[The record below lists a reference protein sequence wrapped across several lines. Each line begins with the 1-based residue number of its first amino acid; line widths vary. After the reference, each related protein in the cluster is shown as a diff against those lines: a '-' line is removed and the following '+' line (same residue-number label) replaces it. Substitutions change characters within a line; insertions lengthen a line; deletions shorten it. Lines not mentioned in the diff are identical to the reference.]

1 MNQPQTPFF
10 RIKEKD
16 LLYVIELLKESLN
29 TNWGSNYIVG
39 YSVKTNSLPWLL
51 TYLKKYDFYAEI
63 VSETEYQLVQTLG
76 FNNQSIIYNGPIK
89 ERAAFEA
96 ILLEGGYVN
105 FDSSQEPEW
114 IEELSKQYPD
124 REFSVGLRSEER
136 RVGKEC

>member
-16 LLYVIELLKESLN
+16 LLYDIELLKESLN

-89 ERAAFEA
+89 ERAALEA
-96 ILLEGGYVN
+96 VLLEVGYVN
-105 FDSSQEPEW
+105 FDSSQEQEW
-114 IEELSKQYPD
+114 IEDRSRQYPD
-124 REFSVGLRSEER
+124 GEF
-136 RVGKEC
+136 